1 MNMDYARHENELS
14 RLKRIHG
21 QVGGII
27 RMIEDDRYCVDILTQ
42 THAVKRALR
51 KVEEGIL
58 ARHIEHCVSQA
69 VSSRDAAERDAK
81 LAEIQEVMKRFVS

>member
-1 MNMDYARHENELS
+1 MDHARHDTQLT

-27 RMIEDDRYCVDILTQ
+27 RMIEDGRYCVDILTQ
-42 THAVKRALR
+42 THAAKAALR
-51 KVEEGIL
+51 RVEEGIL
-58 ARHIEHCVSQA
+58 GKHIEHCVAQA
-69 VSSRDAAERDAK
+69 LTCKDAAEREAK

>member
-1 MNMDYARHENELS
+1 MDHARHDEELS

-27 RMIEDDRYCVDILTQ
+27 RMIEEGRYCVDLLTQ
-42 THAVKRALR
+42 THAVKGALR

-58 ARHIEHCVSQA
+58 ARHIEHCVTQA
-69 VSSRDAAERDAK
+69 LSSRDAAERDAK
-81 LAEIQEVMKRFVS
+81 LAEIQEVLQRFAS

>member
-1 MNMDYARHENELS
+1 MDHARHDKQLT

-27 RMIEDDRYCVDILTQ
+27 KMIEDGRYCVDILTQ
-42 THAVKRALR
+42 THAAKAALR
-51 KVEEGIL
+51 RVEEGIL
-58 ARHIEHCVSQA
+58 AKHIEHCVAQA
-69 VSSRDAAERDAK
+69 LTVKNAAEREAK